1 MELSK
6 TIIYSNRN
14 LGGLLKSALPLS
26 IGILLMTVIV
36 ELLLQ
41 LLPVKTVNEYIENNI
56 HEPVLRSQSS
66 YIVDSIG
73 WKFSYFHQRRIN
85 NYGFVDD
92 RDYVPNSQP
101 IAVIGDSYIQSSMLP
116 YPNTIQGRLSAKFG
130 DRVSIYSFGV
140 PMYSLAGYLGS
151 AEYAT
156 REFQPRAFVFLLNEG
171 DVISSLAP
179 QDGSYFLDRPDGEL
193 QFQEPKSPKRITQLL
208 RTSALYRYLYMHL
221 KFDQVVNRIIKPQ
234 SDSPDPNSKEE
245 ARDYDQVATRLLEL
259 FPQKTGVTTEN
270 TVFIIDS
277 DRANLSK
284 PGLGTSPGIEELLAF
299 KKIATSKGY
308 RVVDTQDF
316 FTSHYRTTGQPLD
329 LMPVDFHWNSKAH
342 QLVADRI
349 YPILDRMLTNP

>member
-1 MELSK
+1 
-6 TIIYSNRN
+6 
-14 LGGLLKSALPLS
+14 
-26 IGILLMTVIV
+26 MTVIV

-41 LLPVKTVNEYIENNI
+41 LLPVKTVNEYIKNNVQ
-56 HEPVLRSQSS
+56 EPVLRSQSP

-73 WKFSYFHQRRIN
+73 WKFSYPYQRRIN

-92 RDYVPNSQP
+92 HDYIPNSQP
-101 IAVIGDSYIQSSMLP
+101 IAVIGDSYIQSSMLS
-116 YPNTIQGRLSAKFG
+116 YPNTIQGQLAAKF
-130 DRVSIYSFGV
+130 DDQVPVYSFGI
-140 PMYSLAGYLGS
+140 PMYALAGYLGS

-156 REFQPRAFVFLLNEG
+156 KEFQPRAFVFLLNEG

-234 SDSPDPNSKEE
+234 SDPPAPNRKEE
-245 ARDYDQVATRLLEL
+245 ARNYEQVATRLLEL

-270 TVFIIDS
+270 AIFIIDS

-284 PGLGTSPGIEELLAF
+284 PGLATSPGREELLVF

-308 RVVDTQDF
+308 RVVDTHDL
-316 FTSHYRTTGQPLD
+316 FTSHYQKTGQPLD
-329 LMPVDFHWNSKAH
+329 LMPIDFHWNSKAH